1 MFKLPVT
8 KKFILVTIIVLTSFM
23 VLLLLHVQGYVTT
36 FFWIYSI
43 LMTSFILTVH
53 VITRSYRPV
62 PDLGYRPTVSVIVPS
77 KNEEDVIGRTV
88 NSILASDYP
97 QDKIEIVVVN
107 DGSTDKTADVVR
119 SINSPRVTL
128 LDFKVNRGK
137 RWAFASGVDASKN
150 EIVICIDSDTL
161 ADEQAIKLLVQ
172 PFIDKEVVSV
182 CGHGKAANENTNILT
197 KLQHFWYQD
206 MFRLIKGMESQL
218 GAVSCCSGILAAY
231 RRESILPVMSR
242 WLNEKF
248 FGRPILIG
256 DDRQLTNL
264 VLWKGLSTALS
275 DETRKA
281 KVVYQSNS
289 IAMTFVPDRP
299 KQFFKQ
305 QLRWKRAWV
314 HGSLLAGRFMWKKKF
329 PIPLIF
335 YMYQFLTYASPVI
348 IITAIIV
355 TPLNGNVMATS
366 LFLVGTFYVAL
377 LQGLSLWSFGYNVKA
392 ILYRILFVPLS
403 FFMSMTVLLYAWST
417 PWKGG
422 WVTRSEKNAKK
433 QVA

>member
-1 MFKLPVT
+1 MT
-8 KKFILVTIIVLTSFM
+8 KFIIVTILVITSLA
-23 VLLLLHVQGYVTT
+23 VLLVIRVEGFAATL
-36 FFWIYSI
+36 FWVYGI
-43 LMTSFILTVH
+43 LMTSFILVVH
-53 VITRSYRPV
+53 IITRGYKPV
-62 PDLGYRPTVSVIVPS
+62 PDRGYRPTVSVVVPS
-77 KNEEDVIGRTV
+77 KNEEAVIGQTV
-88 NSILASDYP
+88 NAILASDYP

-107 DGSTDKTADVVR
+107 DGSTDKTADAVR
-119 SINSPRVTL
+119 SINSPRVKL

-137 RWAFASGVDASKN
+137 RLAFASGIEASKN
-150 EIVICIDSDTL
+150 EMVICIDSDTL
-161 ADEQAIKLLVQ
+161 VDEQAVKLLVQ
-172 PFIDKEVVSV
+172 PFTDKEVVSV
-182 CGHGKAANENTNILT
+182 CGHGKAANENKNILT

-206 MFRLIKGMESQL
+206 MFRLMKGMESQL
-218 GAVSCCSGILAAY
+218 GAVTCCSGILAAY

-248 FGRPILIG
+248 FGKPILIG

-275 DETRKA
+275 DQTSKA

-289 IAMTFVPDRP
+289 IAMTFVPDNAR
-299 KQFFKQ
+299 QFIKQ

-329 PIPLIF
+329 PIPIIF
-335 YMYQFLTYASPVI
+335 YAYQFLTYVSPII
-348 IITAIIV
+348 IITAIII
-355 TPLNGNVMATS
+355 TPLNGNLIATS
-366 LFLVGTFYVAL
+366 EFFAGTFYIAL
-377 LQGLSLWSFGYNVKA
+377 LQGLSLWSFGYDVKA

-422 WVTRSEKNAKK
+422 WVTRSEKDAKT